1 MARTVGYFQNC
12 CPSIDAK
19 SVNHNLLNIKRNE
32 TTSYTFRF
40 LDQSLMRTY
49 GFGFQLIRFFRCC
62 ISLSYNL
69 KNFCQNLNLAQLFWL
84 SEVQT
89 KIDRYQALLD
99 FHSCCCYT
107 ILTYFWFIL
116 QIGKAIY
123 PSWEQENLFRV
134 VVLNVICDSKY
145 DAKRGKGV
153 SD

>member
-1 MARTVGYFQNC
+1 MQPKKIC
-12 CPSIDAK
+12 
-19 SVNHNLLNIKRNE
+19 H
-32 TTSYTFRF
+32 
-40 LDQSLMRTY
+40 
-49 GFGFQLIRFFRCC
+49 
-62 ISLSYNL
+62 
-69 KNFCQNLNLAQLFWL
+69 NLNLAQLFWL

-123 PSWEQENLFRV
+123 PSWEQEDVIRV
-134 VVLNVICDSKY
+134 VVLKVICDSKY
-145 DAKRGKGV
+145 DAKIGKGV

>member
-1 MARTVGYFQNC
+1 MLNLSIIIYKNLKKWNNFLYILILGSESDEDIWIWL
-12 CPSIDAK
+12 SIDDNFK
-19 SVNHNLLNIKRNE
+19 VLHFFIMQPKKICHNLNI
-32 TTSYTFRF
+32 
-40 LDQSLMRTY
+40 
-49 GFGFQLIRFFRCC
+49 
-62 ISLSYNL
+62 
-69 KNFCQNLNLAQLFWL
+69 AQLFWL

-123 PSWEQENLFRV
+123 PSWEQEDVIRV
-134 VVLNVICDSKY
+134 VVLKVICDSKY
-145 DAKRGKGV
+145 DAKIGKGV